1 MKLFRLIRPICVVL
15 AAVALTG
22 CFGAGVV
29 PEDDDETDGTGE
41 TTASNGTVTLSLSNA
56 GPAGGETLYAYAYE
70 AGEWIVDMPEY
81 VVGAG
86 SATIADGTAEFVLT
100 DSIDANTWEPTGDD
114 WTATGGANYD
124 LYIYT
129 YAPAEPGAP
138 DPPPMSLVLDPWP
151 KTVAV
156 DGDTTVAVDY
166 IDFDSYTPT
175 SGTLTVS
182 VSGAQEQAGK
192 TLYVAVFQA
201 PSDPEADSPVA
212 QEFMVIPDDGTVTKT
227 VQYLELDSMNPVDW
241 YGDAE
246 GDYDVYIF
254 IDVDGSGS
262 EAGPT
267 DGDLIYDVAPI
278 TYWQYGDK
286 VMPTRYEDYE
296 TVHIVTPPVD

>member
-22 CFGAGVV
+22 CFGA
-29 PEDDDETDGTGE
+29 
-41 TTASNGTVTLSLSNA
+41 VTISLSNA
-56 GPAGGETLYAYAYE
+56 GPADGETLYAYAYE

-100 DSIDANTWEPTGDD
+100 DSIDAETWEPTGND
-114 WTATGGANYD
+114 WTATGGENYD

-129 YAPAEPGAP
+129 YPADGGAPASA
-138 DPPPMSLVLDPWP
+138 MLDPWK

-166 IDFDSYTPT
+166 ADFIEYTPT
-175 SGTLTVS
+175 GGTLTVS
-182 VSGAQEQAGK
+182 ISGAQEQAGK
-192 TLYVAVFQA
+192 TLFFDVYES
-201 PSDPEADSPVA
+201 PSDPAVDDRLAFGEAVIPTGGSVSIVA
-212 QEFMVIPDDGTVTKT
+212 QEELLAAQGTQNWPGV
-227 VQYLELDSMNPVDW
+227 
-241 YGDAE
+241 AE

-254 IDVDGSGS
+254 IDVDDSGS
-262 EAGPT
+262 ESGPT
-267 DGDLIYDVAPI
+267 DGDLLYKVAPI

-286 VMPTRYEDYE
+286 AMPTRYEDYE
-296 TVHIVTPPVD
+296 TVTIITPPLD